1 MSPWALCSF
10 QKQTSN
16 LWYIKMNLNSS
27 NCMWCVYSTTEGSQ
41 LATEMLLTV
50 PPLAVGQCWSKP
62 AGRGFHMLTVAATFL
77 ITIYCMKIFISS
89 TFQLIGFA
97 LFCLLRHLSVL
108 FKVNEECSE
117 GDLCVDRA
125 VEIGDLPAIPTCLP
139 LI

>member
-1 MSPWALCSF
+1 
-10 QKQTSN
+10 
-16 LWYIKMNLNSS
+16 
-27 NCMWCVYSTTEGSQ
+27 
-41 LATEMLLTV
+41 MLLTV

-77 ITIYCMKIFISS
+77 ITIYCMNTFISS

-125 VEIGDLPAIPTCLP
+125 VEIDLRFHHVFPCFKMLSFQLRDIANYHFCTLV
-139 LI
+139 